1 MPLVFEQ
8 QITSAK
14 KIAVWQITEPID
26 FFLSRISAPFP
37 HDLHPKRLL
46 EKTCCS
52 FLLNDMLG
60 EQIDSFLS
68 NDIYGKPILNHSKT
82 SVSFSHTR
90 DLVACYID
98 IDGNDIGIDIE
109 YLRKQLP
116 ALSKKFINQED
127 SSPFN
132 DEWHYLFIWSAK
144 EVLYKMWGKKNLDF
158 YKDLKII
165 TSTDSEGYIHKDNT
179 NIITKI
185 KFHKIND
192 VILTYNL

>member
-1 MPLVFEQ
+1 MPIVFEQ

-26 FFLSRISAPFP
+26 FFLSRISAPF
-37 HDLHPKRLL
+37 DKALHPKRLL

-52 FLLNDMLG
+52 FVLNYISN
-60 EQIDSFLS
+60 EQIDQFLS
-68 NDIYGKPILNHSKT
+68 NDMFGKPIINNSKT
-82 SVSFSHTR
+82 SVSFSHTK
-90 DLVACYID
+90 DLIACYID
-98 IDGNDIGIDIE
+98 SEGNDIGIDIE
-109 YLRKQLP
+109 HLRKQLP
-116 ALSKKFINQED
+116 ALSKKFINHED
-127 SSPFN
+127 SSPFEN
-132 DEWHYLFIWSAK
+132 EWHYLFIWSAK

-165 TSTDSEGYIHKDNT
+165 TSTDCEGYIHKDNT

>member
-14 KIAVWQITEPID
+14 KIAVWQITEPLD
-26 FFLSRISAPFP
+26 FFLSRISAPFEQG
-37 HDLHPKRLL
+37 LNPKRLL

-52 FLLNDMLG
+52 FLLNYILK
-60 EQIDSFLS
+60 EQIDQFLG
-68 NDIYGKPILNHSKT
+68 NDMYGKPILSNTKT
-82 SVSFSHTR
+82 SVSFSHTK

-98 IDGNDIGIDIE
+98 LDGNDIGIDIE
-109 YLRKQLP
+109 HLRKQLP
-116 ALSKKFINQED
+116 ALSKKFMNEED
-127 SSPFN
+127 SSPFD

-165 TSTDSEGYIHKDNT
+165 TSTDSEGFIQKEELD
-179 NIITKI
+179 IITKI